1 LIEDDGTVRVGMDD
15 IFQKTAGDIIN
26 LDLPLEED
34 TIEQGR
40 ICVRVTSTGLKIHKV
55 WSPVTG
61 KVIEV
66 NEELNKDP
74 SLANKDPYGK
84 GWLVRVRPTA
94 LEEELDD
101 LVLLK

>member
-1 LIEDDGTVRVGMDD
+1 M
-15 IFQKTAGDIIN
+15 
-26 LDLPLEED
+26 
-34 TIEQGR
+34 
-40 ICVRVTSTGLKIHKV
+40 
-55 WSPVTG
+55 TG

-66 NEELNKDP
+66 NEELNRDA